1 MFMNTIAVGPFDDVE
16 SCVTG
21 GTAVV
26 AVVAVAIALLGVCS
40 GQGRRHCKLGRGIFI
55 NVDVVRLPLQRTEY
69 GVRKAMVKI
78 SFTQNVLPK
87 VKYVDIHW

>member
-26 AVVAVAIALLGVCS
+26 AVVTVAIALLDVLS
-40 GQGRRHCKLGRGIFI
+40 GHIRR
-55 NVDVVRLPLQRTEY
+55 
-69 GVRKAMVKI
+69 
-78 SFTQNVLPK
+78 
-87 VKYVDIHW
+87 